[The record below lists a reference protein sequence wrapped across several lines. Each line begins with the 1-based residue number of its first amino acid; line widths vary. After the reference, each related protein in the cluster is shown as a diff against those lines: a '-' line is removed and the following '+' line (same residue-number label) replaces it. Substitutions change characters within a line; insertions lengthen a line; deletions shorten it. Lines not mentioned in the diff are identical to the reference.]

1 MRYVITRKMSGDSE
15 LGFTEHLFKI
25 LVIGDYKVGKTSF
38 VKRYVRNQFY
48 EELKTTIGVDFSMK
62 VIDWNSHTRVRLQL
76 WDIAGQE
83 HVRGLNRVYFKG
95 SSGAFVVYDMT
106 NGSTLDGALNWKHE
120 LDCQVLQ
127 KNGRPIPAVLLANKC
142 DETKVCQRN
151 ASLLE
156 KICQEKGFIG
166 WFQTSAKE
174 NINVDE
180 AAKYLVKHILQ
191 TNEESVK
198 EEEQHMQINLKQQT
212 KINSAC

>member
-1 MRYVITRKMSGDSE
+1 MSGDSE
-15 LGFTEHLFKI
+15 LGFTEHLFKV
-25 LVIGDYKVGKTSF
+25 LVIGDHKVGKTSF
-38 VKRYVRNQFY
+38 VKRFVKNQFY
-48 EELKTTIGVDFSMK
+48 QELKTTIGVDFSMK
-62 VIDWNSHTRVRLQL
+62 VIDWDSHTRVRFQL

-83 HVRGLNRVYFKG
+83 RVRGLNRVYFKG

-120 LDCQVLQ
+120 LDGQVML

-142 DETKVCQRN
+142 DETKVCRRN

-156 KICQEKGFIG
+156 KLCQEKGFIG

-180 AAKYLVKHILQ
+180 AAKFLVKHILQ
-191 TNEESVK
+191 NNEELVK
-198 EEEQHMQINLKQQT
+198 EEEQNMQINLQQQS
-212 KINSAC
+212 KSNSTCC

>member
-1 MRYVITRKMSGDSE
+1 MSGDSE
-15 LGFTEHLFKI
+15 LRFTEHLFKI
-25 LVIGDYKVGKTSF
+25 LVIGDHKVGKTSF

-62 VIDWNSHTRVRLQL
+62 VMDWDSHTWVRLQL

-83 HVRGLNRVYFKG
+83 RVRGLNRVYFKG

-120 LDCQVLQ
+120 LDCHVML

-174 NINVDE
+174 NINVEE
-180 AAKYLVKHILQ
+180 AAKFLVKHILQ

-198 EEEQHMQINLKQQT
+198 EEERHMQIHLKQQT
-212 KINSAC
+212 KINSACC